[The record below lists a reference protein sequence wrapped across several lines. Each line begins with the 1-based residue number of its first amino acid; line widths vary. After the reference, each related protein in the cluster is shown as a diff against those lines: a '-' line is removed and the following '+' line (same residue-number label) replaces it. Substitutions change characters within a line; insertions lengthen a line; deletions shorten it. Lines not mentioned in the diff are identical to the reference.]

1 MNVPAA
7 AVPQLRGEG
16 GTGPLSAILAMMKTD
31 KTYEGTFH
39 IVGGDFSRAGE
50 ASTELKT
57 ILLRAGISE
66 EIVRRVAI
74 ATFEA
79 EMNIIIYATAGILR
93 YRISPDKIEITAED
107 MGPGIEDTEL
117 AMQEGYSTAPDWVR
131 EMGWGAGM
139 GLPNMKKN
147 SDVFEIDSVVGEGT
161 TITMTISL

>member
-1 MNVPAA
+1 
-7 AVPQLRGEG
+7 
-16 GTGPLSAILAMMKTD
+16 MKMKID
-31 KTYEGTFH
+31 KNYEGSFH

-57 ILLRAGISE
+57 ILLSVGIE
-66 EIVRRVAI
+66 DEIVRRVAI

-79 EMNIIIYATAGILR
+79 EMNIIIYAPAGILR
-93 YRISPDKIEITAED
+93 YSISPEEIRIIAED
-107 MGPGIEDTEL
+107 MGPGIEDIEL

-147 SDVFEIDSVVGEGT
+147 ADVFRIDSVVGEGT
-161 TITMTISL
+161 TVEMIIKP

>member
-1 MNVPAA
+1 MRAGAPPRRYAPA
-7 AVPQLRGEG
+7 
-16 GTGPLSAILAMMKTD
+16 MKAKID
-31 KTYEGTFH
+31 RTYEGSFH

-57 ILLRAGISE
+57 ILLRMGMDE
-66 EIVRRVAI
+66 ETVRRVAI

-79 EMNIIIYATAGILR
+79 EMNIMIYATAGILR
-93 YRISPDKIEITAED
+93 YTITPEEIRVVAED
-107 MGPGIEDTEL
+107 MGPGIEDIEL

-147 SDVFEIDSVVGEGT
+147 SDVFRIESVVGEGT
-161 TITMTISL
+161 TVEMTIRLGDCGEENR